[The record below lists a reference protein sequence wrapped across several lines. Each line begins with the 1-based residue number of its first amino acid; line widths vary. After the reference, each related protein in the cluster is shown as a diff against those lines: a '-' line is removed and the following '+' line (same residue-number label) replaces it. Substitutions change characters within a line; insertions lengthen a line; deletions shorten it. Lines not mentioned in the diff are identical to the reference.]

1 MDMSLSKLG
10 IGDGER
16 SLACW
21 SQWSQKELDTT
32 EQQNW
37 RVQILVVQGSTVILL
52 LVFNSIALWSKNIPQ
67 RLHTI
72 SWTMLMYHFKI
83 SYIITCFLFQSTYGK
98 KFITMIE
105 NKKISPGNQQPPS
118 CRGPDRGFERDLLG
132 PAKKKK
138 KFHQYI
144 NVHWRDLSLEI

>member
-1 MDMSLSKLG
+1 MSLSKLG

-72 SWTMLMYHFKI
+72 SWTRLMYHFKI

-105 NKKISPGNQQPPS
+105 NKKNSPVYKCTLARSKPRNLDIVGQVILIHIPS
-118 CRGPDRGFERDLLG
+118 QEILG
-132 PAKKKK
+132 
-138 KFHQYI
+138 QI
-144 NVHWRDLSLEI
+144 T